1 MNRLFRRRD
10 ERGMALVTVIMLS
23 MIATLFVTT
32 TMYVA
37 FHDQTSSAHNRSW
50 GQALHVA
57 ESGVHEAIAYLQNSG
72 GVVPSSTQS
81 GTTTEGTWQYRVVA
95 SSRNRYQIDAV
106 GTVGNSGALQASR
119 RLRVTMA
126 PPLSFKYALFSESDV
141 TTKNNNNICG
151 DVYAATY
158 VQVYNGDAVRAST
171 SPSCPAGGSLGSGN
185 VTAATGYIAMDNN
198 SIVEGTA
205 WSGGYDSSGYG
216 INSSGSIGGDAK
228 ASCSDPTC
236 IIETG
241 PDSGH
246 TKYKITGGSVAG
258 NATAWGS
265 ISGTVAGTKTPN
277 QYTGASE
284 TKPIPTFIFNSANYP
299 AATLHTYAFP
309 SGYAAFNSYIAA
321 NKSNL
326 SGTFYIT
333 GGGSSTPVD
342 LGGVTVSGDLTVI
355 AAQDGSGYSSPI
367 DASGGIGASGTN
379 DKVVVLASW
388 YTPPGCTSTDTS
400 CGCTTQGGNPKDCA
414 IGIKNNFSP
423 SSSSLTGGDNTAVL
437 LYAPNGPIAFKN
449 NADFQGAVYA
459 NNIQVKNNM
468 NVTYDAKIGQLVGF
482 GATTLQITDWQEC
495 DPGSVTS
502 SSCQ

>member
-10 ERGMALVTVIMLS
+10 ERGVALITVIMLS

-72 GVVPSSTQS
+72 GVAPSGTQS
-81 GTTTEGTWQYRVVA
+81 GTTTEGTWQYQVTA
-95 SSRNRYQIDAV
+95 SSRNKYQIDAV
-106 GTVGNSGALQASR
+106 GTVGSSGSLQASR
-119 RLRVTMA
+119 RLRVMMA

-158 VQVYNGDAVRAST
+158 VQVYNGDAVRAAT
-171 SPSCPAGGSLGSGN
+171 SPSCPSGGTMGSGN
-185 VTAATGYIAMDNN
+185 VTAATGYIAMANN

-216 INSSGSIGGDAK
+216 INNSGSIGGDAK

-236 IIETG
+236 GGDTT
-241 PDSGH
+241 H
-246 TKYKITGGSVAG
+246 TKYTITGGSVAG

-265 ISGTVAGTKTPN
+265 IGGTVSGTKTPN
-277 QYTGASE
+277 TYTGASE
-284 TKPIPTFIFNSANYP
+284 SKPIPTFTFNSANYP
-299 AATLHTYAFP
+299 AATMHTYSFP

-321 NKSNL
+321 NSSSL

-333 GGGSSTPVD
+333 GGSASYPVT

-355 AAQDGSGYSSPI
+355 AAPDSSGNAAPI

-388 YTPPGCTSTDTS
+388 YTAPASGCSTN
-400 CGCTTQGGNPKDCA
+400 GGNPGDCA
-414 IGIKNNFSP
+414 IGIKNNFQP
-423 SSSSLTGGDNTAVL
+423 SSTSLTGGDNTAVL
-437 LYAPNGPIAFKN
+437 LYAPNGPVAFKN

-468 NVTYDAKIGQLVGF
+468 NVTYNSKIGQIVGF

-495 DPGSVTS
+495 VPGAVTTT
-502 SSCQ
+502 SCQ

>member
-10 ERGMALVTVIMLS
+10 ERGMALITVIMLS

-72 GVVPSSTQS
+72 GVVPSSTQT
-81 GTTTEGTWQYRVVA
+81 GTTTEGTYQYRVVA
-95 SSRNRYQIDAV
+95 QSRNRYQIDAV
-106 GTVGNSGALQASR
+106 GTVGNAGALQASR

-171 SPSCPAGGSLGSGN
+171 SPSCPSGGTGGSGN
-185 VTAATGYIAMDNN
+185 VTGATGYVQMDNN
-198 SIVEGTA
+198 SVVEGTV

-216 INSSGSIGGDAK
+216 INNSGSIGGDAK
-228 ASCSDPTC
+228 ASSSDPDCAT
-236 IIETG
+236 IDPSYTKFKI
-241 PDSGH
+241 SGG
-246 TKYKITGGSVAG
+246 TVAG
-258 NATAWGS
+258 NATAWGA
-265 ISGTVAGTKTPN
+265 ISGTVGGTKT
-277 QYTGASE
+277 QSLCTQASE
-284 TKPIPTFIFNSANYP
+284 SKSIPTYTFNSANYP
-299 AATLHTYAFP
+299 AATLHTYSFP
-309 SGYAAFNSYIAA
+309 GDYAAFNSYIAA
-321 NKSNL
+321 NKTSL
-326 SGTFYIT
+326 SGTFYIV
-333 GGGSSTPVD
+333 GGGSSYPID
-342 LGGVTVSGDLTVI
+342 LGGVTVSGDLTVY
-355 AAQDGSGYSSPI
+355 AAASGGVASPI
-367 DASGGIGASGTN
+367 DASAGIGASGTN
-379 DKVVVLASW
+379 DKIVVLGTEYAAPAS
-388 YTPPGCTSTDTS
+388 GCSTN
-400 CGCTTQGGNPKDCA
+400 GGNPGDCA
-414 IGIKNNFSP
+414 IGFKNNFAP
-423 SSSSLTGGDNTAVL
+423 SNTTLTGGDNTAVL
-437 LYAPNGPIAFKN
+437 LYAPNGPVAFKN

-468 NVTYDAKIGQLVGF
+468 NVTYDQRLDQIVGF

-495 DPGSVTS
+495 DPGAVTT

>member
-10 ERGMALVTVIMLS
+10 ERGMALITVIMLS

-57 ESGVHEAIAYLQNSG
+57 ESGVHEAIAYLQSTG

-81 GTTTEGTWQYRVVA
+81 GTTTEGTWQYRVTA
-95 SSRNRYQIDAV
+95 SARNRYQIDAV
-106 GTVGNSGALQASR
+106 GTVGNSGSLQASR
-119 RLRVTMA
+119 RLRVMMA

-171 SPSCPAGGSLGSGN
+171 SPSCPSGGTGGSGN
-185 VTAATGYIAMDNN
+185 VTAATGYVAMDNN
-198 SIVEGTA
+198 SVVEGTV
-205 WSGGYDSSGYG
+205 WSGGYDASGTG
-216 INSSGSIGGDAK
+216 ISNSGSIGGDAK
-228 ASCSDPTC
+228 ASSSTPGCGDDAT
-236 IIETG
+236 
-241 PDSGH
+241 H
-246 TKYKITGGSVAG
+246 TKYNVSGGTVAG

-265 ISGTVAGTKTPN
+265 ISSSVSGTKTAN
-277 QYTGASE
+277 TCTQASE
-284 TKPIPTFIFNSANYP
+284 SKPIPTFQWNTSNYP
-299 AATLHTYAFP
+299 AATLHTYTFP
-309 SGYAAFNSYIAA
+309 AGYAAFNSYIAA

-326 SGTFYIT
+326 SGTFYIS
-333 GGGSSTPVD
+333 GGSASYPVTLD
-342 LGGVTVSGDLTVI
+342 GVTVTGDLTVI
-355 AAQDGSGYSSPI
+355 ADADAIGNAAPI

-379 DKVVVLASW
+379 DKVVVLASK
-388 YTPPGCTSTDTS
+388 YAAPASGCSTN
-400 CGCTTQGGNPKDCA
+400 GGNPGDCA
-414 IGIKNNFSP
+414 IGIKNNFQP
-423 SSSSLTGGDNTAVL
+423 SSTSLTGGDNTAVL
-437 LYAPNGPIAFKN
+437 LYAPNGPVAFKN

-495 DPGSVTS
+495 DPGAVTTS
-502 SSCQ
+502 GCQ